1 LHDQRHCEAKRLR
14 RFEIDDQL
22 EFSGLDDRQV
32 RWFGALK
39 NSTGIDPGL
48 TICVRKVGSVAH
60 QTAHLYLLSNWKD
73 YGYCVTRYQCHESSG
88 CAQEKRVCADHE
100 CAGSLFDE
108 GRNRCF
114 QVVFGAGA
122 QKKDLLSDGAGCLL
136 HVMQLDLRLR
146 IVWVYEH
153 ADQ

>member
-1 LHDQRHCEAKRLR
+1 MPSHCGDRLFDHLVGCHLHDQRHCEAKRLR

-88 CAQEKRVCADHE
+88 CAQETINAMSRAAV
-100 CAGSLFDE
+100 L
-108 GRNRCF
+108 
-114 QVVFGAGA
+114 
-122 QKKDLLSDGAGCLL
+122 KKNVSA
-136 HVMQLDLRLR
+136 
-146 IVWVYEH
+146 
-153 ADQ
+153 